1 MRLNISHK
9 TTYSYDDPP
18 IFSAQVIR
26 LTPRTNISQHVVRW
40 RIEPATGLSGWTDAF
55 GNTCHTLVLDEPR
68 DRIDIVASGEVV
80 TSDVT
85 GVMPRDDG
93 ELPLEVFLRQ
103 TEQTKLDAALREF
116 AQAFSTRISENPLDG
131 LHELMGEIRSRVDYH
146 TGKTD
151 ALATAIEAFSSGL
164 GVCQDHAHIFIGC
177 ARSLGVPARYVS
189 GYLYDGEQ
197 SEAFAAGHAWAAA
210 WVDGLGWV
218 SFDVSNSKSAT
229 DSYVSI
235 AVGLDYETAAP
246 IRGVR
251 SGGVGDEELDVAVN
265 VSAVQQ

>member
-1 MRLNISHK
+1 MRLNVSHK

-26 LTPRTNISQHVVRW
+26 LTPRTNASQHLVRW
-40 RIEPATGLSGWTDAF
+40 RIEPAVGLSAWTDAF
-55 GNTCHTLVLDEPR
+55 GNSCHTLVLDEPR

-80 TSDVT
+80 TSDVN
-85 GVMPRDDG
+85 GVLPREDG
-93 ELPLEVFLRQ
+93 ELPLEVFLRH
-103 TEQTKLDAALREF
+103 TDQTKLDAGLREF
-116 AQAFSTRISENPLDG
+116 AQTFSEGLSRNRLDT
-131 LHELMGEIRSRVDYH
+131 LHELMGQIRGRVDYH
-146 TGKTD
+146 TGRTD

-177 ARSLGVPARYVS
+177 ARALGVPARYVS

-197 SEAFAAGHAWAAA
+197 SEAYVAGHAWAAA
-210 WVDGLGWV
+210 WVEDLGWV
-218 SFDVSNSKSAT
+218 SFDVSNCKSAT
-229 DSYVSI
+229 DGYVSV

-251 SGGVGDEELDVAVN
+251 SGGVGDEVLDVEVN
-265 VSAVQQ
+265 VSAAQQ